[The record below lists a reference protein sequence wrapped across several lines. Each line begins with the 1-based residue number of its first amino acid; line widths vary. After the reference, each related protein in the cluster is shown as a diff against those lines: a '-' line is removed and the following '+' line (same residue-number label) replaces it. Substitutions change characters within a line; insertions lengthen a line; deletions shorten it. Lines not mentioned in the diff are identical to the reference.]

1 MSGEDEIENSTTV
14 NSGKEENNDRPGEQ
28 SSSSGSNSQPPT
40 PPPPYIDEYY
50 PREEVKSSREKLEEK
65 VDGAVNSTTHNFTAM
80 ENSEKDPMLREHA
93 FSVESDEIS
102 MKVER
107 QKLVYRVSQSPPVSL
122 LLFFSIQVY
131 QYLYSITFF
140 NLSLIVYHNTSIRCI
155 HVSLFAISLFQYSG
169 ISVLI

>member
-65 VDGAVNSTTHNFTAM
+65 ANGATANNFTAM

-107 QKLVYRVSQSPPVSL
+107 QKLVYRVSQRPPVSL
-122 LLFFSIQVY
+122 LLFFSIQVP
-131 QYLYSITFF
+131 
-140 NLSLIVYHNTSIRCI
+140 
-155 HVSLFAISLFQYSG
+155 
-169 ISVLI
+169 VLI

>member
-1 MSGEDEIENSTTV
+1 MRGEDEIENSTTV

-140 NLSLIVYHNTSIRCI
+140 NLSLIVYHNTSILRCI
-155 HVSLFAISLFQYSG
+155 HISFFATSLFSKFRY
-169 ISVLI
+169 